1 MNPVHLENCP
11 TCGASRK
18 ATWYKLQP
26 GHLRALV
33 KFHRA
38 ILHYGRNRIHIRKE
52 MYDVTGDCP
61 FRLTLDELTNFS
73 FLRTFALVHHADLN
87 PRSGYW
93 LMTEL
98 GARFLKGEKVVHTR
112 KLISNGQIIER
123 DQASLKHIGEFKGK
137 LPDYPKSFEYVIL
150 PLTPP
155 TTGSL
160 FPAAVKVVQ
169 TNQQSA

>member
-1 MNPVHLENCP
+1 MTTLHLENCP

-18 ATWYKLQP
+18 ATWYKLHP
-26 GHLRALV
+26 GHVRALV
-33 KFHRA
+33 KLHRA
-38 ILHYGRNRIHIRKE
+38 ILAYGKNRIHIREE
-52 MYDVTGDCP
+52 MYEVKGDCP

-73 FLRTFALVHHADLN
+73 FLRTFGLVHHADEN

-112 KLISNGQIIER
+112 KLISNGQIIDR
-123 DQASLKHIGEFKGK
+123 DQNSLKAIGEFRGK
-137 LPDYPKSFEYVIL
+137 VPEYPKNFEYVIL

-160 FPAAVKVVQ
+160 FPAPVKVVQ
-169 TNQQSA
+169 TNQEST